1 MGTDDGEEGEEEE
14 DAFGGYEEEDY
25 QVQRGEYI
33 LSSCMC
39 DANVGMG
46 QYYHRRRPHP
56 LKPAKSTKSAK
67 LPF

>member
-1 MGTDDGEEGEEEE
+1 MGADDGEEGEEEE

-39 DANVGMG
+39 DPNVGME
-46 QYYHRRRPHP
+46 
-56 LKPAKSTKSAK
+56 
-67 LPF
+67 